1 MNMSVT
7 TRPRE
12 VTSELLAEFMAW
24 TRSAD
29 MFLSSPQGEAFGA
42 ELRSVLL
49 LAAERYGAISQT
61 GEIVHPSLDELLP
74 SPEAQERYRK
84 QVTEKSTNAT
94 TAYEALRKSY
104 EMRVG
109 SAPDS
114 GADDLLL
121 EVAVFVASD
130 SGQPANQSNE
140 LMVVADVLHNASRLM
155 VRR

>member
-94 TAYEALRKSY
+94 TAYEAL
-104 EMRVG
+104 
-109 SAPDS
+109 
-114 GADDLLL
+114 
-121 EVAVFVASD
+121 VAVFVASD